1 VRGTGTTRGHQNH
14 PHTEGSMIVSNASQ
28 ERAKAAQLPEG
39 DVIRTLLEQHA
50 RIRELF
56 QEVSTAEGDHKKQ
69 AFDELRALLAVHETA
84 EEMVLRPVSKKV
96 AGEQVADAR
105 NNEEHEANE
114 VLAELEEMDVATP
127 DFDAQLAKFERAV
140 SDHADHEENEEFP
153 HVMSTCDE
161 EERIKMGKRIRA
173 AESVAPTHP
182 HQSTAGSTPAQWSV
196 GPFAALVD
204 RTRDL
209 ITKAG

>member
-1 VRGTGTTRGHQNH
+1 VRGTGTTRGQQNH
-14 PHTEGSMIVSNASQ
+14 PHTEGSMIVSNAVQ
-28 ERAKAAQLPEG
+28 ERTKAAQLPEG

-50 RIRELF
+50 RIRDLF
-56 QEVSTAEGDHKKQ
+56 KDVSTAEGDHKQQ

-105 NNEEHEANE
+105 NHEEHEANE
-114 VLAELEEMDVATP
+114 VLAKLEKMDVASP
-127 DFDAQLAKFERAV
+127 DFDAQLAKFEKAV
-140 SDHADHEENEEFP
+140 SDHADHEENDEFP

-182 HQSTAGSTPAQWSV
+182 HPSTAGSTPAQWSV